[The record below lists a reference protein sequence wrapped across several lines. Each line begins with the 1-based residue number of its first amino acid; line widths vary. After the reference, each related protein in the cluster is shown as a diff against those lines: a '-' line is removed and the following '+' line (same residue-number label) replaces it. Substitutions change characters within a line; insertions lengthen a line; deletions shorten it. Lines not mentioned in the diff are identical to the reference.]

1 MVRWHHDKKKGT
13 VENFFITH
21 KIPPCGELKKSY
33 LNKSLEMDFV
43 FKNMPEFLAYVT
55 RFEYDKKE
63 LKNFVHK
70 IEKDRSYI
78 RRFNA
83 DKKII
88 KKMIILLDGFG
99 E

>member
-13 VENFFITH
+13 AGNFFITH
-21 KIPPCGELKKSY
+21 AANPCGELKKTH
-33 LNKSLEMDFV
+33 LNKSLGLDFV
-43 FKNMPEFLAYVT
+43 FKNMPEFLSYLS
-55 RFEYDKKE
+55 RFTFDKKE
-63 LKNFVHK
+63 LKDFVHK

-83 DKKII
+83 DKKTV